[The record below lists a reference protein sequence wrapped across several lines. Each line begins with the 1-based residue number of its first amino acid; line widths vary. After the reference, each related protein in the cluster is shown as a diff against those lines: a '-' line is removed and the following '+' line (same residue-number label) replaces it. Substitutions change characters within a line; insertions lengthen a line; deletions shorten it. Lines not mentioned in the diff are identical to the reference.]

1 VTAGHL
7 AGGIRGVRS
16 VVNEITAALEPP
28 PPYRAPVGNPTVIGE
43 ADVVIIGAGIV
54 GAAIA
59 RELSRY
65 QLSVIVLEKEADV
78 ACGASKANNGMVHS
92 GIVQEPDSLR
102 SRLNLRGNA
111 LFEEVCRELDVP
123 FQRCNLAVNVFKE
136 EELFLLE
143 LLKARGEMSG
153 IPYS

>member
-1 VTAGHL
+1 MC
-7 AGGIRGVRS
+7 IRDR
-16 VVNEITAALEPP
+16 
-28 PPYRAPVGNPTVIGE
+28 
-43 ADVVIIGAGIV
+43 
-54 GAAIA
+54 
-59 RELSRY
+59 
-65 QLSVIVLEKEADV
+65 
-78 ACGASKANNGMVHS
+78 
-92 GIVQEPDSLR
+92 EPDSLR

-153 IPYS
+153 IPVQLVDPTELTALEPALSPEIKGALLAPTTAVSYTHLDVYKRQLVQIL